1 MTTPTPHIDN
11 FVKENLGWID
21 QAPTLLRELALANA
35 LSHEI
40 HPSGEGFVSHPDDP
54 GGATNWGISL
64 RFLLQFVDK
73 SESDRWTIASF
84 DADFDGD
91 IDAKDVADMD
101 IGQAMEIYR
110 FHYWNQGKIRF
121 LPPRLAVK
129 MFDMSVNLGKS
140 QACKLLQRVLN
151 FMNPENKLK
160 VDGVLG
166 EKTVLSA
173 WEVEASESGIG
184 EVVIDKVRQAQS
196 NFYTELAAQ
205 KRQFNTFLKG
215 WLRRAMT

>member
-1 MTTPTPHIDN
+1 MSTPTAHIDN
-11 FVKENLGWID
+11 FIKENLGWID

-40 HPSGEGFVSHPDDP
+40 HPSGEGFVNHPDDP

-73 SESDRWTIASF
+73 SESDQWTIASF
-84 DADFDGD
+84 DTDFDGD
-91 IDAKDVADMD
+91 IDAKDMMDMD
-101 IGQAMEIYR
+101 IEQAMEVYR
-110 FHYWNQGKIRF
+110 FHYWQRGKIRF

-140 QACKLLQRVLN
+140 QATKLLQRVLN
-151 FMNPENKLK
+151 FMNESTELK
-160 VDGVLG
+160 VDGILG

-173 WEVEASESGIG
+173 WEVEASSVGIG
-184 EVVIDKVRQAQS
+184 EVIMDKMRQSQS

-205 KRQFNTFLKG
+205 KKQFEVFLKG